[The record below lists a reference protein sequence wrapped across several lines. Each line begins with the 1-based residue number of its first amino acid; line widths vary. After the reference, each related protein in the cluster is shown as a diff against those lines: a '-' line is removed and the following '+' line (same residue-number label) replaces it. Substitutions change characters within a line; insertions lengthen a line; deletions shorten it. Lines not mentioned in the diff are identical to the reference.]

1 MGLSTSVSFLC
12 RAIIISGGP
21 NSVND
26 TDTLKYDPD
35 IFLLDIPVFGIC
47 YGLQLINKHFGGTVE
62 KKSIREDAKKSIRE
76 DGQFTIKVDP
86 SCEIFD
92 GLLESQKVLLT
103 HEDFVGQ
110 LAPRCRVTAQ
120 SGGLV
125 TAIAHQEK
133 KVFGVQFHPEVDL
146 TENGMK
152 MLKNFLYNVSLR
164 PVADCTLL
172 ISLPPLSSH
181 LTVQQQCAG
190 CLYCSSFPPYS
201 LSSLPP
207 LLPFL
212 SCHPSLSFL
221 PSPPS
226 LPSFSL
232 LFPHPFTSPL
242 GCSLSWPL

>member
-1 MGLSTSVSFLC
+1 MGMGLSTSVSFLC

-26 TDTLKYDPD
+26 TDTRKCDPD

-47 YGLQLINKHFGGTVE
+47 YGLQLINKHFGGTV
-62 KKSIREDAKKSIRE
+62 AKKSIRE

-103 HEDFVGQ
+103 HDDFVDQ
-110 LAPRCRVTAQ
+110 LAPCCRVTAQ

-125 TAIAHQEK
+125 TAIAHQER

-146 TENGMK
+146 TENGTK

-164 PVADCTLL
+164 PVADSTLL

-181 LTVQQQCAG
+181 LAV
-190 CLYCSSFPPYS
+190 
-201 LSSLPP
+201 
-207 LLPFL
+207 
-212 SCHPSLSFL
+212 
-221 PSPPS
+221 
-226 LPSFSL
+226 
-232 LFPHPFTSPL
+232 
-242 GCSLSWPL
+242 